1 MGCFEF
7 LPRSRDTSEGKS
19 RKQLPFEDRSSGDV
33 KHSGTFSNVDSQP
46 VSNTSGQGD
55 VVVEV
60 AAVPGTVGALESG
73 EAESSPGST
82 KLEHIGSL
90 RKPNDLRDFTFQ
102 ELRYATKNF
111 NRQHLLGEG
120 GFGQVFKG
128 CIRHK
133 QKFGAVEEKVDV
145 AVKQLNSRGQQVCV
159 HAHIPWCSFLLGSVL
174 FDSL

>member
-7 LPRSRDTSEGKS
+7 LPRSRDNSEGKN
-19 RKQLPFEDRSSGDV
+19 RKQHPFEDRDV
-33 KHSGTFSNVDSQP
+33 KYSGTFSNVDSQP

-55 VVVEV
+55 EVVEAAAVLDTV
-60 AAVPGTVGALESG
+60 AAPESG

-128 CIRHK
+128 TIRHK

-145 AVKQLNSRGQQVCV
+145 AVKQLNSRGQQVCM
-159 HAHIPWCSFLLGSVL
+159 HAHMVQISTGLSPG
-174 FDSL
+174 